1 MFPSLQLSGISE
13 AEEVISFRK
22 EPKLMKVVG
31 NAEVMFRLG
40 SMGNGG

>member
-13 AEEVISFRK
+13 TEEVTSFRK

-31 NAEVMFRLG
+31 NAEVMFWPG